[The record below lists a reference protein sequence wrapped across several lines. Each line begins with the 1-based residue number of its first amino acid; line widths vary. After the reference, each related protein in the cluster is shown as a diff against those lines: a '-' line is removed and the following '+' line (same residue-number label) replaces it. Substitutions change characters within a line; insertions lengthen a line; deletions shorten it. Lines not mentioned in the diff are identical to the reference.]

1 MLDLHAGDEIAVV
14 TQAKQPQVFRDEGA
28 FDRRAYLASQNIDL
42 VATLRAP
49 ELMTRVAAA
58 RPSVSTAIARARR
71 RLRDEVDALF
81 ANRPE
86 VAGALRAMLLGD
98 RSFGDRGEGAD
109 FELTGVFHTCVGA
122 GRHAAALSFFFYWL
136 ERRERPSRP
145 G

>member
-86 VAGALRAMLLGD
+86 VAGGLRALLLAD
-98 RSFGDRGEGAD
+98 RTFVDPAEAPA
-109 FELTGVFHTCVGA
+109 FQPTP
-122 GRHAAALSFFFYWL
+122 FFPIL
-136 ERRERPSRP
+136 LLAVLH
-145 G
+145 